1 MAHLLNL
8 TAVFILSALDSRSRT
23 RHVLCIL
30 DLESKADL
38 RLNKRVRLFV
48 CLAHF
53 FDQSS
58 LRLVLMLAIFFAVNP
73 GIVT

>member
-30 DLESKADL
+30 DLESKAD
-38 RLNKRVRLFV
+38 
-48 CLAHF
+48 F